1 MQTSTGRANV
11 ADPEQGIFHCDFL
24 ITSPLKNYKPQTP
37 KSVISITTTT
47 RTQITPTLNIRKN
60 IFSDSEKH
68 STPIQNQHTETLDLH
83 NASLTSNEDVSVED
97 ANVLDSTYQPDMIE
111 VMGDRNYF
119 QNINLPDEL
128 EDLLEKFLQYL
139 NGPDGY
145 QVKSKEIKGEVRRI
159 GIVIEAV
166 TVDDFVNE
174 VKIRDKYLDF
184 CNNKGYKPDSVR
196 KYLRSLSEFYDFLML
211 RRSELH
217 LSLISNEKILL
228 LQKKLANWS
237 GRYKKPSRER
247 FWERQMEDYQIL
259 VDERQIKIYFD
270 HNHSKDATKLFNEL
284 KNNWRRISQQ
294 EFCLMRDNLFVIIEL
309 GNAHRSGVCANMLMD
324 EFKKRELKDG
334 FWMIYVR
341 HHKNFYCSG
350 HAVVTLNQN
359 EMERLETYVFQ
370 ARKQT
375 KPVVPNVFVSW
386 TGNKMSSGAIST
398 QLCSIWRKIGI
409 LKMSDKNMC
418 CNILR
423 KSASTGS
430 REAKDPRTA
439 ELADLM
445 AHSENTAGKHYYIRK
460 KQLSAAAGSKSLRE
474 VVFKQKNV
482 SAPQMEEPNQIE
494 TTELPSILSPRK
506 IWTPEE
512 EARLFQIFDDDLK
525 SGTISAENVR
535 EKLQDVRDLN
545 VSVRQI
551 TDKLR
556 AAKRKSNNPV
566 VSHFYLF
573 CDNCS
578 FFLYF

>member
-1 MQTSTGRANV
+1 
-11 ADPEQGIFHCDFL
+11 
-24 ITSPLKNYKPQTP
+24 
-37 KSVISITTTT
+37 
-47 RTQITPTLNIRKN
+47 
-60 IFSDSEKH
+60 
-68 STPIQNQHTETLDLH
+68 
-83 NASLTSNEDVSVED
+83 
-97 ANVLDSTYQPDMIE
+97 MID

-145 QVKSKEIKGEVRRI
+145 QVKSKEMKGEVRRI

-184 CNNKGYKPDSVR
+184 CNNKGYKPDSIQ

-270 HNHSKDATKLFNEL
+270 HNHAKDATKLFNEL

-294 EFCLMRDNLFVIIEL
+294 EFCLMRDNLFVVIEL

-350 HAVVTLNQN
+350 HAVVTLNQD
-359 EMERLETYVFQ
+359 EMERLETYVFR

-375 KPVVPNVFVSW
+375 KPEVPNVFVSW
-386 TGNKMSSGAIST
+386 TGNNMSSGAIST

-430 REAKDPRTA
+430 REARDPRTA
-439 ELADLM
+439 ELADFV
-445 AHSENTAGKHYYIRK
+445 AHSENTAGKHYYIQK

-482 SAPQMEEPNQIE
+482 PASQMEEPNQTE
-494 TTELPSILSPRK
+494 TTELPSISSPRK
-506 IWTPEE
+506 TWTPEQ
-512 EARLFQIFDDDLK
+512 EARLFQIFDRDLK
-525 SGTISAENVR
+525 IGKISAENVR
-535 EKLQDVRDLN
+535 KEFEDVHDLN

-556 AAKRKSNNPV
+556 AAKRKSTSPV
-566 VSHFYLF
+566 VSHFYLL
-573 CDNCS
+573 CHNS
-578 FFLYF
+578 LFFVYF

>member
-1 MQTSTGRANV
+1 
-11 ADPEQGIFHCDFL
+11 
-24 ITSPLKNYKPQTP
+24 
-37 KSVISITTTT
+37 
-47 RTQITPTLNIRKN
+47 
-60 IFSDSEKH
+60 
-68 STPIQNQHTETLDLH
+68 
-83 NASLTSNEDVSVED
+83 
-97 ANVLDSTYQPDMIE
+97 
-111 VMGDRNYF
+111 
-119 QNINLPDEL
+119 
-128 EDLLEKFLQYL
+128 
-139 NGPDGY
+139 
-145 QVKSKEIKGEVRRI
+145 
-159 GIVIEAV
+159 
-166 TVDDFVNE
+166 
-174 VKIRDKYLDF
+174 
-184 CNNKGYKPDSVR
+184 
-196 KYLRSLSEFYDFLML
+196 
-211 RRSELH
+211 
-217 LSLISNEKILL
+217 
-228 LQKKLANWS
+228 
-237 GRYKKPSRER
+237 
-247 FWERQMEDYQIL
+247 
-259 VDERQIKIYFD
+259 
-270 HNHSKDATKLFNEL
+270 
-284 KNNWRRISQQ
+284 
-294 EFCLMRDNLFVIIEL
+294 
-309 GNAHRSGVCANMLMD
+309 
-324 EFKKRELKDG
+324 
-334 FWMIYVR
+334 MIYVR

-386 TGNKMSSGAIST
+386 TGNKMSSRAIST

-474 VVFKQKNV
+474 IVFKQKNV

-556 AAKRKSNNPV
+556 AAKRKSNSPL